1 MAKARVRAMVLPQ
14 CSAPTRA
21 WDTEKNGPRVYEVIQ
36 RTPIKSKMW
45 TANELFKLKGMYY
58 GGSSCKEIGEKI
70 GKSKDAVRKKVQRMI
85 KKGELKASENRPVN

>member
-21 WDTEKNGPRVYEVIQ
+21 WDAEKNGPRVYEVIQ

-45 TANELFKLKGMYY
+45 TADDQQT
-58 GGSSCKEIGEKI
+58 GG
-70 GKSKDAVRKKVQRMI
+70 D
-85 KKGELKASENRPVN
+85 